1 MEAPDN
7 TASNHEG
14 NVSVKVA
21 VRARP
26 LSSSEKAQGCRD
38 ILRLDRE
45 TVDAGGDTRRFQYD
59 YAFGTDSSQTEIY
72 EKTTVPL
79 LNRVY
84 EGFNAT
90 ILAYGQTGSGKTF
103 TMGTAFGGNGGTDAD
118 ASAGII
124 PRAVHELFD
133 RRARIA
139 PQRKVDVRLSFLEIH
154 HEEIH
159 DLLAA
164 SGSQATASGN
174 DASSDTAKAGGQGLA
189 VRESA
194 EGGVVVA
201 GLSAHTVESAAEVEQ
216 LLARGTLNRA
226 TGSTQMNAQSSRSH
240 AVCTLTLEVGYAQH
254 EGASSEE
261 GAVEHIGNLTLVDLA
276 GSERAKR
283 TGASGNRLK
292 EGISINRGLVPSITS
307 LVLYFLSFLRMKSKK
322 RAMYQ
327 DIVLVCAYFFV
338 LILLLRCYSCVSCH
352 GFALLQL
359 ALGNVISV
367 LADAGQGDGSG
378 CHAHVPYRD
387 SKLTRIL
394 QDSLGGSSHTLVL
407 ACVSPADSNL
417 EETVNTL
424 RYAARARAIRN
435 AALKN
440 SGPEAAATAAAN
452 AQAAAECAA
461 LRKEVRILRLQLTDA
476 LRTSSSSSSG
486 RPNGMMLP
494 SGSSIGDSAGAA
506 ALAMAAKQAQ
516 TASLEL
522 QRKLAEAEARLQ
534 SESEVNLQCELKLDR
549 FRLREEQFLATAQ
562 AQGIQ
567 LVGQGLSSLSAAP
580 SEASMNPLLS
590 SSEGSEAGQNEQVS
604 VLEEQRREIRKLQ
617 SELHSLKQLSSM
629 SNASF
634 KKQPSHAQ
642 GSHPSGA
649 GEEQVQW
656 PCDEE
661 QRAAAAVHARE
672 EAHAAMELEEQCM
685 EALRL
690 QFADAVAK
698 LQSEVETLQREKN
711 EDTTIGGCKAS
722 NGSNPSKDPEAA
734 ARAASRVKQLEE
746 KLKELERKQKEHARV
761 VSMKERAENEARRL
775 QAEVTAAKKHKADL
789 AREAKADAAKH
800 AKEVAEGNRQTARLK
815 RESAKTSAQLA
826 KAQAAQERTSHML
839 RLKHEEVASAMRRI
853 KEQQQQL
860 AGGAKAAGSV
870 ASSSSSSSSAGT
882 VGKGNGSVNASSSSS
897 AKRLAGLRQKVE
909 HEFNMGFAVANCRA
923 LLQAT
928 VAERAALQAKLNE
941 AQNEQDEAE
950 CAALALQ
957 LAQKNDDIDELQEG
971 VLATAANNNGGTS
984 SNGKSSSGSGGSDMA
999 KWADVGTMGEAKAL
1013 LEHLM
1018 QLAISKRAEAASARH
1033 AAELR
1038 FREDLENALE
1048 EQHAQLTEAH
1058 ECEVQS
1064 VRREMTEKMVLALQA
1079 SSAGA
1084 GLSAG
1089 APLQLIAE
1097 GDNEDEDDEEDAKEE
1112 GSSSS
1117 GDGVDSKAS
1126 AAAAAAA
1133 VALQQAT
1140 AAENTTLRAWQA
1152 AASEELARSREH
1164 LERADD
1170 EVATLKAQIE
1180 RDHIQ
1185 QAAAATAAA
1194 EQASQ
1199 GQQLLLSSQEAP
1211 VGAAGRTPKK
1221 SPAAMKASNLDK
1233 DEEESDYSEEEEEEV
1248 FSDEDV
1254 DDDDD
1259 DEEPDEEWTP
1269 AMEKAQTNRR
1279 TAAAAAAAARNKSAL
1294 SSSGRMSMSPVGGA
1308 GQLDHYLDEHNSSIN
1323 SSLDS
1328 SAYDSARFQR
1338 TLSNFDDAL
1347 SASRQRMSLESNG
1360 TSVSDRSF
1368 DDDASL
1374 SSGAETLPTAAG
1386 RAKQAALSNAQS
1398 QGSDNGKSIS
1408 SKSTAAATVKAAAA
1422 AQFSADTP
1430 IPAAAELAGLTVPAL
1445 KEVCRS
1451 RGLIVS
1457 GRKQDLLDRLG
1468 AFVSAQNGTAEAV
1481 APPPLPPPPAYISTE
1496 GKNTTT
1502 AASSHGKE
1510 PATTRSESTAEA
1522 TKVLGSNLTL
1532 AQAPPEAS
1540 PEAHVAEANT
1550 TVRSHSSTAEDPLA
1564 SPPLAVP
1571 DEFRV
1576 TARRKP
1582 LAAVNA
1588 NVSNTNAHQRG
1599 EDHAPMKAKVNK
1611 VPSSVPSFGVQ
1622 KTKLPL
1628 GGGSATAGGGAP
1640 GAATTAPPF
1649 KARTQEELYQEML
1662 ARKAAKN
1669 AKKSASQ
1676 QKVAKYGGIY
1686 NDSNAP

>member
-1 MEAPDN
+1 
-7 TASNHEG
+7 
-14 NVSVKVA
+14 
-21 VRARP
+21 
-26 LSSSEKAQGCRD
+26 
-38 ILRLDRE
+38 
-45 TVDAGGDTRRFQYD
+45 
-59 YAFGTDSSQTEIY
+59 
-72 EKTTVPL
+72 
-79 LNRVY
+79 
-84 EGFNAT
+84 
-90 ILAYGQTGSGKTF
+90 
-103 TMGTAFGGNGGTDAD
+103 
-118 ASAGII
+118 
-124 PRAVHELFD
+124 
-133 RRARIA
+133 
-139 PQRKVDVRLSFLEIH
+139 
-154 HEEIH
+154 
-159 DLLAA
+159 
-164 SGSQATASGN
+164 
-174 DASSDTAKAGGQGLA
+174 
-189 VRESA
+189 
-194 EGGVVVA
+194 
-201 GLSAHTVESAAEVEQ
+201 
-216 LLARGTLNRA
+216 
-226 TGSTQMNAQSSRSH
+226 
-240 AVCTLTLEVGYAQH
+240 
-254 EGASSEE
+254 
-261 GAVEHIGNLTLVDLA
+261 
-276 GSERAKR
+276 
-283 TGASGNRLK
+283 
-292 EGISINRGLVPSITS
+292 
-307 LVLYFLSFLRMKSKK
+307 
-322 RAMYQ
+322 
-327 DIVLVCAYFFV
+327 
-338 LILLLRCYSCVSCH
+338 
-352 GFALLQL
+352 
-359 ALGNVISV
+359 V

-476 LRTSSSSSSG
+476 LRSSSSSSG
-486 RPNGMMLP
+486 RANGMITPNAP
-494 SGSSIGDSAGAA
+494 SGDASAGAA
-506 ALAMAAKQAQ
+506 ALALAAKQAQ
-516 TASLEL
+516 AASMDL

-534 SESEVNLQCELKLDR
+534 AESEVNLQCELKLDR
-549 FRLREEQFLATAQ
+549 FRLRDEQFLATAQ
-562 AQGIQ
+562 AQGVQ
-567 LVGQGLSSLSAAP
+567 LLGQGLNSFSAVNG
-580 SEASMNPLLS
+580 EASMNPLL
-590 SSEGSEAGQNEQVS
+590 GSDDEHNAGDQQDEQVS

-629 SNASF
+629 AQGSSF
-634 KKQPSHAQ
+634 KKQQLPHAE
-642 GSHPSGA
+642 GSHTNGIS
-649 GEEQVQW
+649 GEEENAMAW

-690 QFADAVAK
+690 QFADAVTK
-698 LQSEVETLQREKN
+698 LQAEVETLQREKN
-711 EDTTIGGCKAS
+711 EDSCQVGKSGSSS
-722 NGSNPSKDPEAA
+722 NQSKDPEAA
-734 ARAASRVKQLEE
+734 ARAASRMKQLEE
-746 KLKELERKQKEHARV
+746 KLKQLERKQKEHARV

-800 AKEVAEGNRQTARLK
+800 AKELAEGNRQAARLK

-870 ASSSSSSSSAGT
+870 VASSSS
-882 VGKGNGSVNASSSSS
+882 ASSSGLTGKGSGSHAATGAANTS

-923 LLQAT
+923 LLLAT

-941 AQNEQDEAE
+941 AQNEHDEAE
-950 CAALALQ
+950 CAALTLQ

-971 VLATAANNNGGTS
+971 VLATAANNGS
-984 SNGKSSSGSGGSDMA
+984 DRPPGKSGSSSGSEMA
-999 KWADVGTMGEAKAL
+999 KWADVGTIGEAKAL

-1018 QLAISKRAEAASARH
+1018 QLAVSKRAEAASARH

-1038 FREDLENALE
+1038 FREDLETALE

-1079 SSAGA
+1079 SSVGA
-1084 GLSAG
+1084 GLSSG

-1097 GDNEDEDDEEDAKEE
+1097 GGNEEGEDDDNDEEERPQGG
-1112 GSSSS
+1112 GSSSRS
-1117 GDGVDSKAS
+1117 NNDDAESKAS
-1126 AAAAAAA
+1126 AATAAA
-1133 VALQQAT
+1133 VALQLQAT
-1140 AAENTTLRAWQA
+1140 AAENASLRAWQA

-1180 RDHIQ
+1180 REHLN
-1185 QAAAATAAA
+1185 QAASAAAAAA

-1199 GQQLLLSSQEAP
+1199 AAHSSSQLLLSSQEAP

-1221 SPAAMKASNLDK
+1221 SFATMKASRLDDD
-1233 DEEESDYSEEEEEEV
+1233 DEGESDYSEEEEEEV

-1254 DDDDD
+1254 DDE

-1279 TAAAAAAAARNKSAL
+1279 TAAAAVAASKNKSAL
-1294 SSSGRMSMSPVGGA
+1294 SSSGRMSTSPAGGGA
-1308 GQLDHYLDEHNSSIN
+1308 SQLDQSLDEHSSVN

-1328 SAYDSARFQR
+1328 SSTAYDSARFQR

-1347 SASRQRMSLESNG
+1347 SASRRRMSLESNG

-1368 DDDASL
+1368 DDEASL
-1374 SSGAETLPTAAG
+1374 SSGADTIPTAAG
-1386 RAKQAALSNAQS
+1386 RAKQAA
-1398 QGSDNGKSIS
+1398 
-1408 SKSTAAATVKAAAA
+1408 AAKAAAV

-1430 IPAAAELAGLTVPAL
+1430 MPGAAALAGLTVPAL
-1445 KEVCRS
+1445 KEICRS
-1451 RGLIVS
+1451 RGLTVS
-1457 GRKQDLLDRLG
+1457 GRKQDLLDRLN
-1468 AFVSAQNGTAEAV
+1468 AFMSAQDGTTEA
-1481 APPPLPPPPAYISTE
+1481 AATPPLPADSSAEGQDATTPAHTSMME
-1496 GKNTTT
+1496 
-1502 AASSHGKE
+1502 ASSQGE
-1510 PATTRSESTAEA
+1510 ETAITRTASTAEA
-1522 TKVLGSNLTL
+1522 SKVPGNESTL
-1532 AQAPPEAS
+1532 VQVPPEAS
-1540 PEAHVAEANT
+1540 PVAHVAEAK
-1550 TVRSHSSTAEDPLA
+1550 SAAAGSQASAAADPGA

-1588 NVSNTNAHQRG
+1588 NVSNNAHSS
-1599 EDHAPMKAKVNK
+1599 EDQALLKIKTHKV
-1611 VPSSVPSFGVQ
+1611 SSSMPSFGVQ
-1622 KTKLPL
+1622 KTKLPI
-1628 GGGSATAGGGAP
+1628 GGGSTSAGMAAP
-1640 GAATTAPPF
+1640 AVSF

-1676 QKVAKYGGIY
+1676 QKAAKYGGIY
-1686 NDSNAP
+1686 NDMNAP